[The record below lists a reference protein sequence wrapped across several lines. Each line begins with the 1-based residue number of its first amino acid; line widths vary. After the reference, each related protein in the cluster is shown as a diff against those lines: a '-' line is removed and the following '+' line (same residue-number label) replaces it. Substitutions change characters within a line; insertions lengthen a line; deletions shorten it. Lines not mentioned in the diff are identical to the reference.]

1 MKSAAQ
7 MIVVLL
13 CVVLTPCVYAQVPG
27 IEPEHPYSFGGYV
40 KILTQ
45 AGIPDTGD
53 TTWDHFT
60 HLRLNFE
67 YRWSEALSFNAG
79 MRNRLFWG
87 DSLDVPGFG
96 ELLAEDPGYVDLSSN
111 WLEGDDA
118 LGNTAFDRFHL
129 NWQHRAW
136 EMRVGRQRINWGM
149 ATLWNPNDLFNV
161 YSIFD
166 FDYEERPGTD
176 AVLISHS
183 PGYASR
189 AEAVWEFGDDWDE
202 VSLAGRYRLN
212 LSGFDIQI
220 LGGKKKTD
228 LVVGAG
234 FSGSLWGAG
243 ISGEVS
249 HFDPYKNESDGIE
262 QEPSTVSTLETDYHL
277 PGKGN
282 LAWKV
287 SILHTSNPQDPDSM
301 RVYLSKPLTA
311 KTISFSRWTAYGE
324 AAFDITALSRQAIGI
339 AVYDDESWYA
349 TATNF
354 YSLADDWQ
362 LRLVWQHYDGPS
374 GSFFG
379 EDPSDILS
387 GSLRWSF

>member
-7 MIVVLL
+7 RIVVLL
-13 CVVLTPCVYAQVPG
+13 CMVLAPGVCAQVPG
-27 IEPEHPYSFGGYV
+27 IEPERPYSFGGYV
-40 KILTQ
+40 KALTQ
-45 AGIPDTGD
+45 AGIPNNGG
-53 TTWDHFT
+53 TTWDHLT

-67 YRWSEALSFNAG
+67 YRWSEALSLNVG
-79 MRNRLFWG
+79 MRNRLLWG
-87 DSLDVPGFG
+87 DNIDVPGFG
-96 ELLAEDPGYVDLSSN
+96 KLLSDDPGYVDLSSN
-111 WLEGDDA
+111 WLENDHA
-118 LGNTAFDRFHL
+118 LGNTTFDRFHL
-129 NWQHRAW
+129 NWQYSIL

-176 AVLISHS
+176 AILISHN

-202 VSLAGRYRLN
+202 VSLAGRYRFN
-212 LSGFDIQI
+212 LSGLDIQI
-220 LGGKKKTD
+220 LSGKKKTD

-243 ISGEVS
+243 INGEVS
-249 HFDPYKNESDGIE
+249 HFDPYKHEWDGIE

-277 PGKGN
+277 SIRGN
-282 LAWKV
+282 PAWKI
-287 SILHTSNPQDPDSM
+287 SILHTSNPQDPDDILA
-301 RVYLSKPLTA
+301 YLNRPLTA
-311 KTISFSRWTAYGE
+311 KTISFSRWTGYGE
-324 AAFDITALSRQAIGI
+324 TSFDIKTLSRQTFGV
-339 AVYDDESWYA
+339 AVYDDGSWYA
-349 TATNF
+349 TATNI

-362 LRLVWQHYDGPS
+362 MMLVWQHYDGPS

-379 EDPSDILS
+379 KDPSDILS
-387 GSLRWSF
+387 GNLRWSF

>member
-1 MKSAAQ
+1 MKRAAQ
-7 MIVVLL
+7 RIVVLL
-13 CVVLTPCVYAQVPG
+13 CIVLAPGVYAQVPG
-27 IEPEHPYSFGGYV
+27 IESEHPYSFGGYV
-40 KILTQ
+40 KVLTQ
-45 AGIPDTGD
+45 AGIPDTGG

-118 LGNTAFDRFHL
+118 LGNTTFDRFHL

-202 VSLAGRYRLN
+202 VSLAGRYRFN
-212 LSGFDIQI
+212 LPGLDIQI

-228 LVVGAG
+228 LVLGAG

-249 HFDPYKNESDGIE
+249 HFDPYKHKCDGIE

-277 PGKGN
+277 SGRGN

-287 SILHTSNPQDPDSM
+287 SILHTSNPQDPGNM
-301 RVYLSKPLTA
+301 LVYLNQPLTA
-311 KTISFSRWTAYGE
+311 KTISFSRWTGYGE
-324 AAFDITALSRQAIGI
+324 TAFDITALSRQTFGV
-339 AVYDDESWYA
+339 AVYDDESWYVI
-349 TATNF
+349 ATNI

-362 LRLVWQHYDGPS
+362 LMLVWQHYDGPS